1 MGGAGITYYFDAMP
15 RLPDPAPAD
24 LPVHDT
30 PRAGL
35 LGAAA
40 AGVSAAAGACNYVEL
55 RKATRHIGQ
64 LYDDIF
70 EASGL
75 RAAQQGLLF
84 FIDAHDGPTMKEMA
98 RAIVMDLSALGQT
111 LKPLVRDG
119 YVRLVPSETDGRAKR
134 VYLTEAGRAKA
145 REGVALWQQAQ
156 GRFEAALGSAEARS
170 LRGAL
175 ALIASNGFADVFRSA
190 EPHPV
195 RFALRGDETLPA

>member
-1 MGGAGITYYFDAMP
+1 MAQRSEPARTTFPIRTVAAEQDA
-15 RLPDPAPAD
+15 AASC
-24 LPVHDT
+24 
-30 PRAGL
+30 AGL
-35 LGAAA
+35 LGDAAA
-40 AGVSAAAGACNYVEL
+40 ARAAGAAGACNYVEL

-75 RAAQQGLLF
+75 RAAQHGLLF
-84 FIDAHDGPTMKEMA
+84 FIEAHDGPTMKAMA

-119 YVRLVPSETDGRAKR
+119 YVRLAPCERDGRAKR
-134 VYLTEAGRAKA
+134 VYLTPAGHAKA

-156 GRFEAALGSAEARS
+156 GRFEAVLGSVEARD
-170 LRGAL
+170 LRVAL
-175 ALIASNGFADVFRSA
+175 AVIASDGFADVFRHV

-195 RFALRGDETLPA
+195 PFASSREGSGPA

>member
-1 MGGAGITYYFDAMP
+1 MTSRDSGAADDAAGP
-15 RLPDPAPAD
+15 SVDFLAPCS
-24 LPVHDT
+24 
-30 PRAGL
+30 GL
-35 LGAAA
+35 LGAGDA
-40 AGVSAAAGACNYVEL
+40 STAAGACNYVEL

-119 YVRLVPSETDGRAKR
+119 YVRLVPSATDGRAKR
-134 VYLTEAGRAKA
+134 VYLTADGHAKA
-145 REGVALWQQAQ
+145 QEGVALWRLAQ
-156 GRFEAALGSAEARS
+156 GRFEAALGSTGARE

-175 ALIASNGFADVFRSA
+175 ALISSPRFADAFRAA
-190 EPHPV
+190 EPHPLS
-195 RFALRGDETLPA
+195 FSLRGKAPLVA